1 MLDSDTISSWLQ
13 IKNSGISIDKDAAA
27 DYISNMANKYN
38 TIYVPRTFHTSLGTD
53 VTVSDNEYGYRID
66 QDAELTQLLEDL
78 KSGENVSREPVY
90 SSSGMKRN
98 GTDDLAGNYI
108 EVSLDSQH
116 LWLYKDGALVTE
128 TDIVSGAPTPER
140 ETYRGAWPIAYK
152 ASPFTLSSEE
162 YGYAETVKILDA
174 VCFMD
179 RDFMMHHGSLIL
191 VETDIRQDMEV
202 TAVSICRKIRRH

>member
-1 MLDSDTISSWLQ
+1 
-13 IKNSGISIDKDAAA
+13 
-27 DYISNMANKYN
+27 MANKYN

-98 GTDDLAGNYI
+98 GTDDLAGSYI

-162 YGYAETVKILDA
+162 YGYAETVKYWMPFVYGQGLHDA
-174 VCFMD
+174 SC
-179 RDFMMHHGSLIL
+179 SLHL